1 MLLLLSFICWIL
13 SYLCSRNQAFFL
25 FSAILKDLST
35 TNDESR
41 VGLIIIFY
49 MDELFPLVDE
59 QGNVIGKAT
68 RSECHSGTFWLHPVV
83 HLHVLN
89 SAGQLFLQKRA
100 MNKDTQPG
108 KWDTSVGG
116 HVSYG
121 ETIEQA
127 LQREVFEEIGI
138 SIYKPM
144 AVQRYV
150 WLSTVEKEL
159 VNTFY
164 TIYDG
169 AFEIDHEEI
178 DTARFWT
185 IDEIQQQIGQGLFTP
200 NFEYDFNLLLLKL
213 HEQGNDE
220 SILF

>member
-1 MLLLLSFICWIL
+1 
-13 SYLCSRNQAFFL
+13 
-25 FSAILKDLST
+25 
-35 TNDESR
+35 
-41 VGLIIIFY
+41 

-59 QGNVIGKAT
+59 QGNLIGKAT
-68 RSECHSGTFWLHPVV
+68 RSECHNGTFWLHPVV

-89 SAGQLFLQKRA
+89 SSGQLFLQKRA

-138 SIYKPM
+138 SAYKPI

-150 WLSTVEKEL
+150 WQSSVEKEL

-169 AFEIDHEEI
+169 VFEINQEEI
-178 DTARFWT
+178 DSARFWT

-213 HEQGNDE
+213 RKQGNDE
-220 SILF
+220 PILF